1 MTREE
6 RLRRK
11 AEYKGPRYDIP
22 IGDVGR
28 PCKSC
33 GMQLHWVKTS
43 AGKWM
48 PVEYDG
54 MPHWGFCD
62 EPERFHGKTATSCP

>member
-1 MTREE
+1 MTREKRIE
-6 RLRRK
+6 FK
-11 AEYKGPRYDIP
+11 EKYNGPVYDIP
-22 IGDVGR
+22 HADVGR

-33 GMQLHWVKTS
+33 SITLHWVKTE

-54 MPHWGFCD
+54 IPHWGLCD
-62 EPERFHGKTATSCP
+62 EPERFKGKNGE

>member
-11 AEYKGPRYDIP
+11 AEYKGPRYDVP
-22 IGDVGR
+22 AGDVGR
-28 PCKSC
+28 PCRSC
-33 GMQLHWVKTS
+33 GITIHWVKTE

-62 EPERFHGKTATSCP
+62 EPEKSHGGQT

>member
-1 MTREE
+1 MTREK
-6 RLRRK
+6 RLEKK
-11 AEYKGPRYDIP
+11 ATYKGPKYKIP
-22 IGDVGR
+22 RADVGR

-33 GMQLHWVKTS
+33 GITIHWVETP
-43 AGKWM
+43 AGKQM

-62 EPERFHGKTATSCP
+62 EPERFKK